1 MRSAIARSG
10 VVLVFAALLQSCGGG
25 SSGDNGNGNQP
36 DSSTRVTAN
45 VTNVAV
51 SATPGEDSPLGSV
64 MLTVTNPPADGLFV
78 EGNYSTNGI
87 DTVNLITVSATQA
100 TLHIIFRIP
109 GSLQN
114 GTYPDTIQLRICR
127 QQPCVTQVAGSPLT
141 ITTSYVVSGTGTSTV
156 TLSRNSIL
164 VGVNADETFN
174 RFETLTLAI
183 SPAPVS
189 GIYLQASNTTNGIQG
204 LTSQPFVTGTFTDV
218 QITFRPGQQLGTGTY
233 LDTIGITA
241 CYDPNCVRRVQG
253 SPFSVSSTFTV
264 GTVPEPGV
272 TPLDVASRVAL
283 PHDVIDAEFSKTLNR
298 IVMVGNYPANALYL
312 YDPASGTEQQQALS
326 AIPIAVSISPDGLTA
341 AVGHDA
347 TITVVDLT
355 MVGQPGA
362 PAPIIVDVGA
372 IPIDVI
378 LDGNGYV
385 HALPRVGVWEQIH
398 TVHIATNTEQLSN
411 GAFIY
416 AGAHGR
422 LHPSGNYL
430 YTAPDDSLSPADIE
444 KWDVRTGPATWLYD
458 SPYHGEHGM
467 CGNVWFSEDGIT
479 IYTTCGNTFRSSEVR
494 EQDMVYSGSLQMS
507 SSFIPFIPFRIRS
520 LSQSESAGEI
530 VLIEYDYYICDIAPS
545 AGQCYEHLVFYE
557 SDFLGRTAV
566 YGIGPMTISGTPYAQ
581 EGLFVFHDAFG
592 TSKYLLSRLKGMP
605 NPDAEYY
612 LSVVP

>member
-10 VVLVFAALLQSCGGG
+10 IVLVFAALLQSCGGG
-25 SSGDNGNGNQP
+25 SSGNDGNGNQP
-36 DSSTRVTAN
+36 DSSTRVTAS

-51 SATPGEDSPLGSV
+51 SATPGNDSPIGSV
-64 MLTVTNPPADGLFV
+64 MLTVTNPPAGGLSV

-87 DTVNLITVSATQA
+87 ATVDLIPASATEA
-100 TLHIIFRIP
+100 AVHIVFRTP

-127 QQPCVTQVAGSPLT
+127 EQPCVTQVAGSPLT
-141 ITTSYVVSGTGTSTV
+141 ITTSYVVSGAGTSSV
-156 TLSRNSIL
+156 TLNRDSVL
-164 VGVNADETFN
+164 VGVNADETFS
-174 RFETLTLAI
+174 RIEILTLAI
-183 SPAPVS
+183 SPTPVS
-189 GIYLQASNTTNGIQG
+189 GIYLQTSNTTNAIQEV
-204 LTSQPFVTGTFTDV
+204 TSQTLGAGATANV
-218 QITFRPGQQLGTGTY
+218 QITFRPGQQLGNGTY
-233 LDTIGITA
+233 NDTVGINV
-241 CYDPNCVRRVQG
+241 CYDPSCVRQVQG
-253 SPFSVSSTFTV
+253 SPFSVPVTFTV

-283 PHDVIDAEFSKTLNR
+283 PHDIIDAEFSKALNR
-298 IVMVGNYPANALYL
+298 IVMVGSYPASALYV
-312 YDPASGTEQQQALS
+312 YDAASGTEQQQSLS

-347 TITVVDLT
+347 TITIIDLT
-355 MVGQPGA
+355 TVGQAGA
-362 PAPIIVDVGA
+362 PAPIILDVNTNVT
-372 IPIDVI
+372 DVI

-398 TVHIATNTEQLSN
+398 TVHIATNTEQLST
-411 GAFIY
+411 GALIL

-430 YTAPDDSLSPADIE
+430 YTAPDNTNSPADIE
-444 KWDVRTGPATWLYD
+444 KWDVRSGPAAWLYN
-458 SPYHGEHGM
+458 SPYHNEHEM

-479 IYTTCGNTFRSSEVR
+479 IYTACGNTFRSSEVR

-507 SSFIPFIPFRIRS
+507 NSFIPFRVRS
-520 LSQSESAGEI
+520 LSQSESLGEI
-530 VLIEYDYYICDIAPS
+530 VLLEYDYHICDIAPS

-566 YGIGPMTISGTPYAQ
+566 YGIGPVTINGTPYAQ
-581 EGLFVFHDAFG
+581 EGLFVFHDAVG
-592 TSKYLLSRLKGMP
+592 TNKVLLSRLKGMP